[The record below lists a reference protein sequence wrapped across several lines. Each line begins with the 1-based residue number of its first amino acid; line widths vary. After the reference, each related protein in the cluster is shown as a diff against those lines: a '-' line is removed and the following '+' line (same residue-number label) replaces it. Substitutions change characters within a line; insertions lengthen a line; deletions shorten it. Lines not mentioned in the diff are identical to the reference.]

1 MTYVI
6 CYSFF
11 GDKMKIFK
19 NINFLIIIILIMVI
33 LLSMFYLKNNVMISE
48 SSKVSY
54 IDDNDIIGYIRID
67 KNNINKYLLQGLDN
81 QYYLNHNYLKNYD
94 ENGEIFLDYEGDLLN
109 DKNSIIYSKVNNFND
124 INSLINDDIIEIIY
138 INNKLCY
145 KVNNNKNNSNLVIK
159 IIGKNKVKKIYAKKI
174 KC

>member
-94 ENGEIFLDYEGDLLN
+94 ENGE
-109 DKNSIIYSKVNNFND
+109 KNLPFNISKISIISTSEGIDKTSETENKWAFDINQNND
-124 INSLINDDIIEIIY
+124 IY
-138 INNKLCY
+138 ICF
-145 KVNNNKNNSNLVIK
+145 SF
-159 IIGKNKVKKIYAKKI
+159 
-174 KC
+174 